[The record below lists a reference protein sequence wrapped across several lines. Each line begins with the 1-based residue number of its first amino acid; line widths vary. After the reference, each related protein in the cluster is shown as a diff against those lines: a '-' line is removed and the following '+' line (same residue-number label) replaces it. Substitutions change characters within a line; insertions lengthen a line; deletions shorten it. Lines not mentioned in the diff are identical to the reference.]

1 MPIRPHSR
9 ARLLTTIAALGVAL
23 SALLVAPAA
32 AAAPTPPSIT
42 LSPASGPAGTTVV
55 VTGTAYPK
63 KTTGSLTVLGASVR
77 ITTNG
82 SGVFQAPI
90 AIPTAPAGPATV
102 TARAGTASATAVF
115 TVTAPPA
122 APVISS
128 ARLRFGVTT
137 PGGASA
143 NAELDAVAV
152 LAGESPSIVVSYQD
166 FGQPAPLADLRSV
179 AARGATSLITWEPWR
194 WGGGVDQPAYSSARI
209 LAGDHDAYLTSW
221 AQDLAAWGSP
231 VLLRYAHEMNGD
243 WYPWSDGVNG
253 NAPGSY
259 AAAWNHV
266 HAIFQAQGAT
276 NVQWVWSP
284 NVPYTGSVPLDTLY
298 PGSASVDVL
307 ALDGYNWGTAT
318 TWSSWTSAGA
328 LFAAGLD
335 QVRSLA
341 PGHPILIGETASAEA
356 GGSKAAWISDL
367 VGYLNV
373 QPDVVGLVWF
383 HHDKEV
389 DWRIDSSPSSAAA
402 FAGALAARRA

>member
-1 MPIRPHSR
+1 MPIRQHPRS
-9 ARLLTTIAALGVAL
+9 RLLAAVLALGVA
-23 SALLVAPAA
+23 AAALVAAPTAAA
-32 AAAPTPPSIT
+32 AAAPASIV
-42 LSPASGPAGTTVV
+42 LSPASGPVGTNVV
-55 VTGTAYPK
+55 VTGAAFPK
-63 KTTGSLTVLGASVR
+63 RSAGSLSVLGRSAAF
-77 ITTNG
+77 TTNG
-82 SGVFQAPI
+82 SGAFTASI
-90 AIPTAPAGPATV
+90 TIPAAPAGPATV
-102 TARAGTASATAVF
+102 SARAGSATATAVF

-122 APVISS
+122 APVISG

-143 NAELDAVAV
+143 NAELDAVAA
-152 LAGESPSIVVSYQD
+152 LAGESPSIIVSYQD

-209 LAGDHDAYLTSW
+209 IAGDHDAYLTSW
-221 AQDLAAWGSP
+221 ARDLAAWGSP

-284 NVPYTGSVPLDTLY
+284 NVPYDGSVPLDTLF

-341 PGHPILIGETASAEA
+341 PGTPIIIGETASAEA

-373 QPDVVGLVWF
+373 QQDVVGLVWF